1 MGLLVVIQVIPF
13 PLEAPVPTVLVIN
26 PGSTSTKIAIFN
38 EEGPQL
44 EENLEHDAAELASFS
59 TVAEQ
64 LPLRE
69 QALDAFLARAGDPKF
84 DAVVGRGGPLK
95 PLEGGTYE
103 ADDGM
108 LEDLGSAKYGEHA
121 SLLGGLLARRAADA
135 RGIPAYV
142 VDPVTVDELDPLA
155 RISGVKGIER
165 SGRSHAL
172 SLKAVTRLAAARVG
186 KPLEQS
192 RFVAAHMGGGISVA
206 AMSSGRIVDVNDA
219 LLGMGPFS
227 ANRAG
232 ALPLRAVLDL
242 AFEQEADRGRIE
254 KRLSSEA
261 GLYSYLGTADLKEIE
276 IRAQKGDGKA
286 AFAFRAMVYQI
297 AKEIGAAAT
306 ALKGRLDGVILT
318 GGMSRSDFLMQ
329 ELRPYIDYLGPIFH
343 YPGEREMEAL
353 AQGAL
358 RVLEGREQAK
368 SYWDAPSPERPGFAV
383 RRFEDLLHRVEN
395 APSRRVAVAGAAKA
409 SVIEALREAVKRKL
423 VEPVLVGPK
432 KAMRRLCI
440 EHVLPLDLCTLVDV
454 DGDDEALAAA
464 AVAEVREG
472 RAELLMKGGVPTAVL
487 LRAVLDKE
495 RGLRAGRVL
504 SHVAVTES
512 PSYPRFMLHTDGG
525 INLVQDLATRKSILA
540 NAVDLA
546 RRLEIAEPR
555 IAGLALTEVVNP
567 DIPETVEM
575 HELAEWVGGGALGSA
590 FMEGPVAL
598 DVALSHEAAVLK
610 GLESRLAGETDIFL
624 GPNISTTNFV
634 VKAML
639 QLRQAKAAGLVL
651 GAKVPIVLLSRSD
664 SPETRLHSLAL
675 GAYYQ
680 SQTETGRA

>member
-1 MGLLVVIQVIPF
+1 M
-13 PLEAPVPTVLVIN
+13 PTVLVIN
-26 PGSTSTKIAIFN
+26 PGSTSTKIALFN
-38 EEGPQL
+38 GEGSQL
-44 EENLEHDAAELASFS
+44 EENLEHDAAELAAFS

-69 QALDAFLARAGDPKF
+69 QALDDFLARAGDPKL

-95 PLEGGTYE
+95 PLEGGSYE
-103 ADDGM
+103 ADDG
-108 LEDLGSAKYGEHA
+108 LLADLQSARYGEHA
-121 SLLGGLLARRAADA
+121 SLLGGLLARRVADA
-135 RGIPAYV
+135 KGIPAYV

-155 RISGVKGIER
+155 RVSGVKGIER

-192 RFVAAHMGGGISVA
+192 RFVAAHLGGGISVA
-206 AMSSGRIVDVNDA
+206 AMKGGRIVDVNDA

-232 ALPLRAVLDL
+232 ALPLRGVLDL
-242 AFEQEADRGRIE
+242 AFAPGAERRRI
-254 KRLSSEA
+254 KKFLSSEA
-261 GLYSYLGTADLKEIE
+261 GLLSYLGTADLKEIE
-276 IRAQKGDGKA
+276 RRAESGDEKA

-297 AKEIGAAAT
+297 AKEMGAVGA
-306 ALKGRLDGVILT
+306 ALKGRVDGVILT
-318 GGMSRSDFLMQ
+318 GGMSRSDFLLQ
-329 ELRPYIDYLGPIFH
+329 ELRPYIDYLGPVFH

-358 RVLEGREQAK
+358 RVLEGREKAR

-395 APSRRVAVAGAAKA
+395 APSRRVAVAGADKA
-409 SVIEALREAVKRKL
+409 SVIEALREAVRRRL
-423 VEPVLVGPK
+423 VEPVLIGPK
-432 KAMRRLCI
+432 NATEQLCI
-440 EHVLPLDLCTLVDV
+440 EHDLPLDHCTLVDV
-454 DGDDEALAAA
+454 EGDEEALATA

-472 RAELLMKGGVPTAVL
+472 RAELLMKGSVPTAIL

-495 RGLRAGRVL
+495 KGLRAGRVL

-525 INLVQDLATRKSILA
+525 INLVQDLETRKSILA

-546 RRLEIAEPR
+546 RLLEIEEPR
-555 IAGLALTEVVNP
+555 IAGLALTEEVNP

-575 HELAEWVGGGALGSA
+575 RELAEWVNGSALGKA

-598 DVALSHEAAVLK
+598 DVALSHEAADIK
-610 GLESRLAGETDIFL
+610 GLTSRLAGETDIFL

-634 VKAML
+634 VKALL
-639 QLRQAKAAGLVL
+639 QLRQAKVAGLVL

-664 SPETRLHSLAL
+664 NPETRLFSLAL

-680 SQTETGRA
+680 SRTEPKA

>member
-1 MGLLVVIQVIPF
+1 M
-13 PLEAPVPTVLVIN
+13 EAPVPTVLVIN
-26 PGSTSTKIAIFN
+26 PGSTSTKIALFS

-44 EENLEHDAAELASFS
+44 EENLEHPAEELAVFS
-59 TVAEQ
+59 AIVEQ

-69 QALDAFLARAGDPKF
+69 QALGDFLARAGDPKL

-103 ADDGM
+103 ADDGL
-108 LEDLGSAKYGEHA
+108 LEDLRSAKYGEHA

-142 VDPVTVDELDPLA
+142 VDPVTVDELDALA
-155 RISGVKGIER
+155 RVSGVKGIER

-192 RFVAAHMGGGISVA
+192 RFVAAHLGGGISVA
-206 AMSSGRIVDVNDA
+206 AMKGGRIVDVNDA

-232 ALPLRAVLDL
+232 ALPIHGLLDL
-242 AFEQEADRGRIE
+242 AFAPGAERRQLE
-254 KRLSSEA
+254 KFLAGEA
-261 GLYSYLGTADLKEIE
+261 GLMSYLGTADLKEIE
-276 IRAQKGDGKA
+276 RRAEGGDEKA
-286 AFAFRAMVYQI
+286 AFAFRAMIYQI
-297 AKEIGAAAT
+297 AKEIGAVAAS
-306 ALKGRLDGVILT
+306 LKGRVEGVILT
-318 GGMSRSDFLMQ
+318 GGMSRSDFLLQ
-329 ELRPYIDYLGPIFH
+329 ELRPYIDYLGPVFH

-353 AQGAL
+353 AQGAI
-358 RVLEGREQAK
+358 RVLENRESAR
-368 SYWDAPSPERPGFAV
+368 SYWDAPSPENPGFSV

-395 APSRRVAVAGAAKA
+395 APSRSVAVAGAAKV
-409 SVIEALREAVKRKL
+409 SVIEALREAVRRKL
-423 VEPVLVGPK
+423 VKPILVGPEK
-432 KAMRRLCI
+432 IIRKLCV
-440 EHVLPLDLCTLVDV
+440 EHMLPLEHCTFVDV
-454 DGDDEALAAA
+454 DGDDEALAQA
-464 AVAEVREG
+464 AVSEVHEG
-472 RAELLMKGGVPTAVL
+472 RAGLLMKGSVPTAIL
-487 LRAVLDKE
+487 LRATLDKE
-495 RGLRAGRVL
+495 KGLRAGRVL

-512 PSYPRFMLHTDGG
+512 PSYSRFMLHTDGG
-525 INLVQDLATRKSILA
+525 INLVQDLETRKSILA

-546 RRLEIAEPR
+546 RLLEIEEPR
-555 IAGLALTEVVNP
+555 IAGLALTEEVNP

-575 HELAEWVGGGALGSA
+575 RELAGWVNGGALGKA

-598 DVALSHEAAVLK
+598 DVALSHEAADIK

-634 VKAML
+634 VKALL
-639 QLRQAKAAGLVL
+639 QLRQAKVAGLVL

-664 SPETRLHSLAL
+664 SPETRLFSLAL

-680 SQTETGRA
+680 SRVESNS